1 MFLQKERQH
10 SEEEGPLMYP
20 CKKLEIA
27 MLQTHAMAC
36 NNNIRNPQYSAKIC
50 CT

>member
-10 SEEEGPLMYP
+10 SEEEGPLMP